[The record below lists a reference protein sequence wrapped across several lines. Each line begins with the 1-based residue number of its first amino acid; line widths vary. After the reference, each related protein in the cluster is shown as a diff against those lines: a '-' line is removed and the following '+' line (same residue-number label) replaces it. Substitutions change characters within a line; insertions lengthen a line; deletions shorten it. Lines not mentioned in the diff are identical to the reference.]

1 MNDKAA
7 EDRARLREFMQNDPV
22 LMAAAQKDLDEQM
35 AARAARKAQEK
46 RDAEAAFVIHEAAG
60 LPPPEKPGKKKYKLK
75 PFLEVPYEAPHF
87 LFNPY
92 ILSNAITIVQ
102 GDSGVG
108 KTAFVCKLAAA
119 VSIGG
124 LMQDVQ
130 CEGGN
135 SIICSVEDDPSTL
148 RGRIEASGGDLSK
161 IFFPPDGY
169 DLTFMS
175 DQLEDMIDDVH
186 AKMIVFDPLQA
197 FLGAKVDMHRANET
211 RPVMARLAEVAK
223 KKECA
228 VVIVSHL
235 SKGSI
240 GGPALYRALGSI
252 DIVAA
257 SRSVLYVG
265 KNPRDPSQCAVVH
278 AKHSH
283 SIQGRSLLY
292 RIGGRGGVQWEGYT
306 DLTEK
311 DLETQGA
318 ASGTPSTYDSDPL
331 VRFLQQV
338 VDENP
343 EGVFLTWASFNRYAM
358 SAVGR
363 HFGADGREIKGNIMP
378 ICTELARRDGIYV
391 AYKDSARER
400 AHVECGVQVNSDA
413 KARGL
418 FIERREQAEE
428 VIL

>member
-1 MNDKAA
+1 MTDKAA
-7 EDRARLREFMQNDPV
+7 EDRARIEAFMANDPV
-22 LMAAAQKDLDEQM
+22 LQAAAQQGMEHRM
-35 AARAARKAQEK
+35 AERAARKEQEK
-46 RDAEAAFVIHEAAG
+46 RDAEAPFIIHQAAG
-60 LPPPEKPGKKKYKLK
+60 LPPPGKKKYKLR
-75 PFLEVPYEAPHF
+75 PFAEVEYEDPRF
-87 LFNPY
+87 LFAPY
-92 ILSNAITIVQ
+92 IPQGALTIVQ

-130 CEGGN
+130 CEDGN
-135 SIICSVEDDPSTL
+135 SLICSVEDDASTL
-148 RGRIEASGGDLSK
+148 RGRIEASGGDLTRC
-161 IFFPPDGY
+161 FFPEDAAELSFMDPALD
-169 DLTFMS
+169 DLIA
-175 DQLEDMIDDVH
+175 ECK
-186 AKMIVFDPLQA
+186 AKLVIFDPLQA

-211 RPVMARLAEVAK
+211 RPIMAHLAELAK
-223 KKECA
+223 RHDCA
-228 VVIVSHL
+228 IVIVSHL

-283 SIQGRSLLY
+283 SIQGKSFLY
-292 RIGGRGGVQWEGYT
+292 RIGGRGGVAWEGYT

-318 ASGTPSTYDSDPL
+318 ANGTPTTYEDNP
-331 VRFLQQV
+331 VVQFLRQAV
-338 VDENP
+338 EENP
-343 EGVFLTWASFNRYAM
+343 EGVYLTWNSVNRYAM
-358 SAVGR
+358 GAVGQYL
-363 HFGADGREIKGNIMP
+363 GADGREIKARIAP
-378 ICTELARRDGIYV
+378 IITDLARRDGIYL
-391 AYKDSARER
+391 AYKDGGREKL
-400 AHVECGVQVNSDA
+400 HVECGVEVDA
-413 KARGL
+413 GNTGRGL
-418 FIERREQAEE
+418 HIERREQAEE

>member
-1 MNDKAA
+1 MTEAEADALLDSLYNHPNVEAAGAAVMKADAEARAERKAA
-7 EDRARLREFMQNDPV
+7 EKRE
-22 LMAAAQKDLDEQM
+22 
-35 AARAARKAQEK
+35 
-46 RDAEAAFVIHEAAG
+46 AEMGLVFRQAAG
-60 LPPPEKPGKKKYKLK
+60 LPPPGKPAKKKYALK
-75 PFLEVPYEAPHF
+75 PFVEVPYEAPHF

-92 ILSNAITIVQ
+92 ILQNAITIIA
-102 GDSGVG
+102 GDTGVG

-148 RGRIEASGGDLSK
+148 RGRIEASGGDLTK
-161 IFFPPDGY
+161 IFFPPEGY
-169 DLTFMS
+169 DLTFMNE
-175 DQLEDMIDDVH
+175 QIEEMIDDVH

-211 RPVMARLAEVAK
+211 RPVMARLAEIAK

-228 VVIVSHL
+228 VVIISHL
-235 SKGSI
+235 SKGSVGSQAI
-240 GGPALYRALGSI
+240 YRALGSI

-283 SIQGRSLLY
+283 SLQGKSFLY
-292 RIGGRGGVQWEGYT
+292 RIGGRGGVQWEGYC

-318 ASGTPSTYDSDPL
+318 AGGTPSAYEEDPL
-331 VRFLQQV
+331 VIFLRQV

-343 EGVFLTWASFNRYAM
+343 AGVFLTWASFNRYAM
-358 SAVGR
+358 GAVEKR
-363 HFGADGREIKGNIMP
+363 FGSDGREIKARLAP
-378 ICTELARRDGIYV
+378 VLTDLARRDGIYV
-391 AYKDSARER
+391 AYKDSAREK
-400 AHVECGVQVNSDA
+400 AHVECGVQVDSDS
-413 KARGL
+413 KARGV